1 MALAAVDLADLR
13 QRTAPV
19 VLAHE
24 RGLPV
29 LDPLEPL
36 LPDGLR
42 RLVNSVVA
50 GLMALMALFMT
61 GWGAKLVEATWHNTI
76 ADFPAL
82 SVGVTYL
89 PIPIGGA
96 ILLLFVI
103 ELAFIGPPPEEEEAT
118 PAHPPIVAFE

>member
-1 MALAAVDLADLR
+1 MPEWL
-13 QRTAPV
+13 T
-19 VLAHE
+19 
-24 RGLPV
+24 
-29 LDPLEPL
+29 PL
-36 LPDGLR
+36 LRVLVAMPSFGNCSTRKTSCQRSECLLPGGLR

-61 GWGAKLVEATWHNTI
+61 VWGAKLVEATWHNTI